1 MLVGSSEKAVMW
13 GTSEPERG
21 AQSRVWLKGEHQG
34 EQEAG
39 ICWVRTR
46 KMPGWPTLRGQGSQG
61 HTGQARAGSVDGSI
75 KPGLFSLLEKKKIQ
89 GGIYVG
95 EESNQGP
102 FPIESWGSQLAN
114 SPRGLNK
121 PLSTALGSPL
131 PGAVVSPRIF
141 SALPAHF
148 PKLQTYTRRSK
159 T

>member
-61 HTGQARAGSVDGSI
+61 HTGQVFAGPVDGSI
-75 KPGLFSLLEKKKIQ
+75 KPGLFSLLEKKK
-89 GGIYVG
+89 
-95 EESNQGP
+95 N
-102 FPIESWGSQLAN
+102 
-114 SPRGLNK
+114 PRGHLCRRGK
-121 PLSTALGSPL
+121 QSGSISHRVLGLTACKQSQG
-131 PGAVVSPRIF
+131 
-141 SALPAHF
+141 
-148 PKLQTYTRRSK
+148 T
-159 T
+159 